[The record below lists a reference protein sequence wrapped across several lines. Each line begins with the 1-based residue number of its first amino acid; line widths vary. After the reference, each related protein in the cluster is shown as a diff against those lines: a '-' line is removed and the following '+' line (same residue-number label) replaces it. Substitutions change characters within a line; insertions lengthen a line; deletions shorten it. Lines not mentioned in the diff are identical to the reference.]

1 MHSDRFAMPAQ
12 AFERPSTR
20 DDQIGDRLH
29 EVELRSRD
37 QRGLGQRQRLRR
49 PAAEHRHP
57 RQFRLKLHG
66 EGFPA
71 GFRQGRQRALQDLG
85 RVVQLPIDRQ
95 RLPEER
101 RGARSRNA
109 ILEGRVA
116 LGGRGRCLART
127 TPLPRQLFGAR
138 DVLKEACRVAG
149 MVAVRK
155 FYTSVGIVNLAAYN
169 DRTVRATATLGALGL
184 PLTLLL
190 NRAGAEIGRFIGPA
204 EWDDPNMVAFIA
216 GRVKAEPPEGGK
228 ATTIQLPE

>member
-1 MHSDRFAMPAQ
+1 MAGIRNHARHCIADFAFLILTTLPSFAQ
-12 AFERPSTR
+12 SVP
-20 DDQIGDRLH
+20 
-29 EVELRSRD
+29 
-37 QRGLGQRQRLRR
+37 
-49 PAAEHRHP
+49 
-57 RQFRLKLHG
+57 
-66 EGFPA
+66 EGFILHDSPRAVPQVPFEDAA
-71 GFRQGRQRALQDLG
+71 GMQKDLSAFAGKVVLLNIWATWCAPCRNEMPTLDHLQHLLG
-85 RVVQLPIDRQ
+85 GPGFEV
-95 RLPEER
+95 
-101 RGARSRNA
+101 
-109 ILEGRVA
+109 VA
-116 LGGRGRCLART
+116 LSV
-127 TPLPRQLFGAR
+127 
-138 DVLKEACRVAG
+138 DHAG